1 MTRKRI
7 ETITL
12 MRNVAWTAAPR
23 ETLIMEY
30 GRMSAP
36 EIDPLL
42 ASEVA
47 RQKKMAIENHA
58 RSDRLFGA
66 AFISGVIAAGVT
78 WFIAA
83 NDEIRWSL
91 TGDEI
96 RWSSTGFS
104 GLGTFVL
111 GCLLGRALSPKPN
124 AKCPQCRHDWNIGGP
139 ETQAESILTWNCCPG
154 CGLKIRDDVG
164 GREKP

>member
-36 EIDPLL
+36 EIDPSL

-47 RQKKMAIENHA
+47 RQKKIAIEDHA
-58 RSDRLFGA
+58 RADWGLGA
-66 AFISGVIAAGVT
+66 SFISGVIAAGVT

-83 NDEIRWSL
+83 DDEIRWSL

-96 RWSSTGFS
+96 RWSLTGFF
-104 GLGTFVL
+104 GLGTVVL
-111 GCLLGRALSPKPN
+111 GCLLGSMLFPKRN
-124 AKCPQCRHDWNIGGP
+124 AKCPQCGHDWNIGGP

-164 GREKP
+164 CREKP